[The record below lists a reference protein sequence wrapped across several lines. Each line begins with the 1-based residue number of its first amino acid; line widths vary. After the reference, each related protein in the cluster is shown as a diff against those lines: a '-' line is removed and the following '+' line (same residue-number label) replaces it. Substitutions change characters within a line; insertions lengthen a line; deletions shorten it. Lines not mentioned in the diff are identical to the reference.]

1 MSVAAPLLASFQHLD
16 HVVLLAAA
24 LFAVGLV
31 GVTSR
36 RNVLLVLLSV
46 EIMLNAANLALV
58 AFSRLHANLDGQ
70 VFVFFTMTVAAA
82 EVAVGLAIVIA
93 LFRLRRTTDLGETR
107 ELHEVD
113 YGPVPV
119 LKLEGQDAH
128 HAHEEHAEPHGDPHD
143 GGHDGHDLSDHHGHA
158 AHGHEPAA
166 AAHGQGH
173 GPEGGQA

>member
-1 MSVAAPLLASFQHLD
+1 MSGALPLLAAFQRLD
-16 HVVLLAAA
+16 HVVLMAAA

-31 GVTSR
+31 GLTSR
-36 RNVLLVLLSV
+36 RNVLMMLLSV
-46 EIMLNAANLALV
+46 EILLNAANLVLV

-93 LFRLRRTTDLGETR
+93 LFRLRQTTDVGEVR

-119 LKLEGQDAH
+119 LRLEGTDAH
-128 HAHEEHAEPHGDPHD
+128 HAHEEHPAEPHDGAHD
-143 GGHDGHDLSDHHGHA
+143 GDDLTAHEHGH
-158 AHGHEPAA
+158 GEPAA
-166 AAHGQGH
+166 AAHGTDHGH
-173 GPEGGQA
+173 GGGHA